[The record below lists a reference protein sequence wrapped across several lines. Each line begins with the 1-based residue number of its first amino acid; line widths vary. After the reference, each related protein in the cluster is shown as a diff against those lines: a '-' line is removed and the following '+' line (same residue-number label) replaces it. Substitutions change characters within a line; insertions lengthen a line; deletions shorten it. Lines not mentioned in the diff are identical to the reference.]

1 MTLPPPEICRRIL
14 ALHELLGF
22 PEGKDEKRVEV
33 LKLLE
38 QHADVE
44 FATRILCRYECQYSD
59 TVAGSR
65 F

>member
-22 PEGKDEKRVEV
+22 PEGKDEKRIEL

-38 QHADVE
+38 HYKLTWNGLRE
-44 FATRILCRYECQYSD
+44 FFAH
-59 TVAGSR
+59 
-65 F
+65 